1 LLFDRNPRLGYSQN
15 GLADQGDE
23 TLRIETVVTAEA
35 RESRGKNEAR
45 RVRVSGRIP
54 AVIYGAFQDPRA
66 VSLNPKDILRII
78 RGKTGHNSIF
88 DVEITGVEK
97 TPVIVADEQYHPVK
111 GTLMHIDLKRIDL
124 TRKLR
129 VAVPIH
135 VKGEAKGVKQQGGV
149 LDIVTKAVEIECIPD
164 DIPDQFDV
172 DVTELMIG
180 NNIRVSSL
188 PVKEGI
194 RILTA
199 PEVVIAHVVGI
210 KEEVVAEAAVEAV
223 AAEPEVA
230 KAKGKKDEPAA
241 APAAAPPEKGK
252 KK

>member
-1 LLFDRNPRLGYSQN
+1 
-15 GLADQGDE
+15 
-23 TLRIETVVTAEA
+23 LRIETVVAAEA

-78 RGKTGHNSIF
+78 HSKTGHNSIF
-88 DVEITGVEK
+88 DIEIAGVEK
-97 TPVIVADEQYHPVK
+97 TPVIVAEEQYHPVK

-124 TRKLR
+124 ARKLR
-129 VAVPIH
+129 VAVPVH
-135 VKGEAKGVKQQGGV
+135 VTGEAKGVKQQGGV
-149 LDIVTKAVEIECIPD
+149 LDVVTKTIEIECIPD
-164 DIPDQFDV
+164 DIPNHFEV

-180 NNIRVSSL
+180 TNIRVSDL
-188 PVKEGI
+188 PVKEGV

-199 PEVVIAHVVGI
+199 PEAVIAHVVGI
-210 KEEVVAEAAVEAV
+210 REEVVAEV
-223 AAEPEVA
+223 AAAPVVVEPEVA
-230 KAKGKKDEPAA
+230 RKGKKEEPVPAA
-241 APAAAPPEKGK
+241 APPAPEKGK

>member
-1 LLFDRNPRLGYSQN
+1 
-15 GLADQGDE
+15 
-23 TLRIETVVTAEA
+23 LRIETVVAAEA

-78 RGKTGHNSIF
+78 RSKTGHNSIF
-88 DVEITGVEK
+88 DVEVAGAEK

-124 TRKLR
+124 TRKLK
-129 VAVPIH
+129 VSVPIH
-135 VKGEAKGVKQQGGV
+135 VSGEAKGVKQQGGV
-149 LDIVTKAVEIECIPD
+149 LDIVTKSVEIECIPD

-180 NNIRVSSL
+180 TNIRVSDL
-188 PVKEGI
+188 PVKSGV
-194 RILTA
+194 RVLTA
-199 PEVVIAHVVGI
+199 PEAVIAHVVGI
-210 KEEVVAEAAVEAV
+210 KEEAAAEVVPAV
-223 AAEPEVA
+223 AEPEVA
-230 KAKGKKDEPAA
+230 AKRGKKEE
-241 APAAAPPEKGK
+241 AAAPPAAADKGK

>member
-1 LLFDRNPRLGYSQN
+1 
-15 GLADQGDE
+15 
-23 TLRIETVVTAEA
+23 LRIETVVAAEA
-35 RESRGKNEAR
+35 RASRGKNEAR

-54 AVIYGAFQDPRA
+54 AVIYGAFKDPEA

-78 RGKTGHNSIF
+78 RSKTGHNSIF
-88 DVEITGVEK
+88 DVEITGGEK

-129 VAVPIH
+129 VSIPVH
-135 VKGEAKGVKQQGGV
+135 VNGEAKGVKQQGGV
-149 LDIVTKAVEIECIPD
+149 LDIVTKRVEIECIPD
-164 DIPDQFDV
+164 DIPDRFDV

-180 NNIRVSSL
+180 NNIRVSAL
-188 PVKEGI
+188 EVKEGI

-199 PEVVIAHVVGI
+199 PDVVIAHVVGI
-210 KEEVVAEAAVEAV
+210 REEAV
-223 AAEPEVA
+223 AEVAAPVVAEPEVA
-230 KAKGKKDEPAA
+230 AKKGKKDEAP
-241 APAAAPPEKGK
+241 APAAAPEKEKGK

>member
-1 LLFDRNPRLGYSQN
+1 M
-15 GLADQGDE
+15 
-23 TLRIETVVTAEA
+23 RIETVVTAEA

-54 AVIYGAFQDPRA
+54 AVIYGAFQEPRA

-78 RGKTGHNSIF
+78 RSKTGHNSIF
-88 DVEITGVEK
+88 DVEITGGEK

-135 VKGEAKGVKQQGGV
+135 VSGEAKGVKQQGGV
-149 LDIVTKAVEIECIPD
+149 LDIVTKTVEIECVPD
-164 DIPDQFDV
+164 DIPDRFDV
-172 DVTELMIG
+172 DVTELLIG
-180 NNIRVSSL
+180 SNIRVSQL
-188 PVKEGI
+188 AAKEGI

-199 PEVVIAHVVGI
+199 PDVVIAHVVGI
-210 KEEVVAEAAVEAV
+210 REEAV
-223 AAEPEVA
+223 AEVAAPVVAEPEVA
-230 KAKGKKDEPAA
+230 KKGKKDEVPVPAA
-241 APAAAPPEKGK
+241 APEKEKGK

>member
-1 LLFDRNPRLGYSQN
+1 M
-15 GLADQGDE
+15 
-23 TLRIETVVTAEA
+23 RIETVVAAEA

-66 VSLNPKDILRII
+66 ISVNPKDILKII
-78 RGKTGHNSIF
+78 HSRTGHNSIF
-88 DVEITGVEK
+88 DVEISGGEK

-129 VAVPIH
+129 VSVPIH
-135 VKGEAKGVKQQGGV
+135 VTGDAKGVKQQGGV
-149 LDIVTKAVEIECIPD
+149 LDVVTKRVEIECIPD

-180 NNIRVSSL
+180 SNIRVSDL
-188 PVKEGI
+188 PLKSGV
-194 RILTA
+194 RVLTA
-199 PEVVIAHVVGI
+199 PEAVIVHVVGI
-210 KEEVVAEAAVEAV
+210 REEAAAPEAV
-223 AAEPEVA
+223 AAPAEPEVA
-230 KAKGKKDEPAA
+230 KKGKKEEPA
-241 APAAAPPEKGK
+241 APAAPEKGK